1 MEKSKN
7 PKYRPDIDG
16 LRAIAILLVIGF
28 HATPGLI
35 PGGFVGVDIFFV
47 ISGFLITGLLLE
59 DLEKREFSFAG
70 FYARRI
76 RRIFSAL
83 VVVLLVC
90 LVAGWLLL
98 PRQLFGLEYIWGR
111 GLFGQFSCCSMRP
124 AISIW
129 RLRRNRSFTSGC
141 SGRRAI
147 LYHMANSAV
156 VRVFPQDQRHCPR
169 CRPPDRVACLEHKRG
184 LRSR

>member
-1 MEKSKN
+1 MASVQS
-7 PKYRPDIDG
+7 
-16 LRAIAILLVIGF
+16 LLVFGF
-28 HATPGLI
+28 HAAPGLI
-35 PGGFVGVDIFFV
+35 PGGYIGFDIFFV
-47 ISGFLITGLLLE
+47 ISGFLITGLLVE

-98 PRQLFGLEYIWGR
+98 PPQLFGLEYIWGR

-141 SGRRAI
+141 SGSKSNSISYGQFCCCSRFPAI
-147 LYHMANSAV
+147 SAS
-156 VRVFPQDQRHCPR
+156 
-169 CRPPDRVACLEHKRG
+169 LSS
-184 LRSR
+184 LSSS